1 MIRWYHGH
9 SQECDSREWDLT
21 ARAFEPI
28 PVSGRKQKELSWKG
42 FLASE
47 HPNILQRQQ
56 WHRSGPSYHYT
67 THIIVTQRA
76 TCLCLCLITCQNL
89 HCWKYVIETKK
100 HKRLCSFH
108 QQKIASLLYF
118 PFRNQT
124 PTLGA
129 VKTFLICLH
138 SDNIVKVV
146 KIF

>member
-1 MIRWYHGH
+1 MGTVKNVTLE
-9 SQECDSREWDLT
+9 SDLT

-28 PVSGRKQKELSWKG
+28 PVSGRKPKELSWKE

-47 HPNILQRQQ
+47 NPNILQRQQ

-67 THIIVTQRA
+67 THIIVTERA
-76 TCLCLCLITCQNL
+76 TCLCLIR
-89 HCWKYVIETKK
+89 I

-124 PTLGA
+124 PTWAQSKL
-129 VKTFLICLH
+129 F
-138 SDNIVKVV
+138 
-146 KIF
+146 